1 MKTKILD
8 CTIRDGGYLNN
19 WDFSRELV
27 KDTYRSVSKTGV
39 DYIEIGFRST
49 AKYFDPARVGL
60 WRFTPENLVNDIV
73 SNVAG
78 APLAL
83 MVDYGK
89 ADIEDIPPAAE
100 SPVRLYRIASHKT
113 RLVEAIDFANQVA
126 AKGYETAIQ
135 LMGIVGYT
143 AADFQQI
150 LTPLKESQLT
160 YVYFADSYGSLL
172 PQDIYKYCDI
182 LRAVDKPLGFHPHN
196 NMQLAFS
203 NSLAAIAAEID
214 IVDGTVFGMGR
225 GAGNLPLETL
235 IAYFQK
241 TIDENRYN
249 MLPVLD
255 LIQRWYLELKARFSW
270 GYNLPYMI
278 SGVYEVH
285 PNYAKALTDS
295 GEFTIDEIQS
305 VLQLIQCM
313 NPVGFDK
320 NIVPQIVQ
328 TGFVGRQSDTGHAEE
343 DDRAPV
349 IPIKPDYTDRY
360 QGSDFLILA
369 NGSSLATCR
378 MDIQRF
384 IEQYQPVV
392 IGSNYLG
399 DLFVPHYHSFNN
411 RRLFEQHV
419 TSVHPDSGLLLCNG
433 FEYDYIRRHTDR
445 SYELIQHGAGPMAE
459 FSLTDGI
466 IGGDY
471 RAIPI
476 LSIAAALAMGARRVF
491 IAGMD
496 GYKDFETFF
505 NAGLGDSADD
515 VNAGDKAGISS
526 RSGTYREQMEWHNYV
541 EASLKQINDY
551 LVANEMNDLI
561 IITPT
566 THRLYY
572 ESITNFISVGPQ
584 V

>member
-49 AKYFDPARVGL
+49 KKYFDPVKVGL
-60 WRFTPENLVNDIV
+60 WRFTPEELVKEIV
-73 SNVAG
+73 SNVADT
-78 APLAL
+78 PVSL

-89 ADIEDIPPAAE
+89 ADIDDIPPADE
-100 SPVRLYRIASHKT
+100 SAVRLYRIATHKT
-113 RLVEAIDFANQVA
+113 KILEAIDFANQVT

-135 LMGIVGYT
+135 MMGIVGFT
-143 AADFQQI
+143 DSDFKRV
-150 LTPLKESQLT
+150 LTPLKDSQLT
-160 YVYFADSYGSLL
+160 FVYFADSYGSLL
-172 PQDIYKYCDI
+172 PQDIQKFIDI
-182 LRAVDKPLGFHPHN
+182 LRVVEKPLGFHPHN

-203 NSLAAIAAEID
+203 NSLAAIAGEIE

-225 GAGNLPLETL
+225 GAGNLPLETM
-235 IAYFQK
+235 IAYLQK
-241 TIDENRYN
+241 TVDENRYN
-249 MLPVLD
+249 VLPVLD
-255 LIQRWYLELKARFSW
+255 LIQRWYLDLNAQHPW

-295 GEFTIDEIQS
+295 GEFSIEEIQS
-305 VLQLIQCM
+305 VLQLIQRM

-328 TGFVGRQSDTGHAEE
+328 TGFVGSQPESSLAEGE
-343 DDRAPV
+343 NRSAV
-349 IPIKPDYTDRY
+349 IPSTPDYVDRY
-360 QGSDFLILA
+360 LGSDFLILA
-369 NGSSLATCR
+369 NGSSLVTYQNE
-378 MDIQRF
+378 IKKF
-384 IEQYQPVV
+384 IKKYQPVV
-392 IGSNYLG
+392 IGSNFLG
-399 DLFVPHYHSFNN
+399 DLFIPHYHSFNN
-411 RRLFEQHV
+411 HRLFEKHV
-419 TSVHPDSGLLLCNG
+419 ASVHHDSKLLICNS
-433 FEYDYIRRHTDR
+433 FDHDYIRTHTNR
-445 SYELIQHGAGPMAE
+445 SYELIQHGVEPAAE
-459 FSLTDGI
+459 FSLSGGI
-466 IGGDY
+466 IGGNY
-471 RAIPI
+471 RAIPV
-476 LSIAAALAMGARRVF
+476 LSIATARAMGAKRIF

-505 NAGLGDSADD
+505 SAGLTESNGTDNSDD
-515 VNAGDKAGISS
+515 QIRLSN
-526 RSGTYREQMEWHNYV
+526 RSGTYQEQMEWHNYV

-551 LVANEMNDLI
+551 LVANDMNDLI

-572 ESITNFISVGPQ
+572 ESITNFINM
-584 V
+584 